1 MKTERVRAILS
12 SQVENTAS
20 NSEFWPRLGP
30 ISPLKNAT
38 CDITMTQEV
47 VLGLIGIKKKKRA
60 TYDTNSHNYG
70 PQNELT
76 PKSRYIGKRTER
88 VKVEEPART
97 RFC

>member
-1 MKTERVRAILS
+1 MKIERVRAILS

-47 VLGLIGIKKKKRA
+47 VLGLIGIKKKKEPHMTQTA
-60 TYDTNSHNYG
+60 ITMGLKTN
-70 PQNELT
+70 
-76 PKSRYIGKRTER
+76 
-88 VKVEEPART
+88 
-97 RFC
+97 

>member
-1 MKTERVRAILS
+1 MKIERVGAILS

-47 VLGLIGIKKKKRA
+47 ALGLIGIKKKEPHMTQTAITMGLK
-60 TYDTNSHNYG
+60 TN
-70 PQNELT
+70 
-76 PKSRYIGKRTER
+76 
-88 VKVEEPART
+88 
-97 RFC
+97 